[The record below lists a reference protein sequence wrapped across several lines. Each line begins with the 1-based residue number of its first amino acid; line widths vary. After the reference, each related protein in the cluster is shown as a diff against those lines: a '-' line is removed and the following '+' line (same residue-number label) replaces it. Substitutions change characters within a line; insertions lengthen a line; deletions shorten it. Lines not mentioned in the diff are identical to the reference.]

1 MLLTAL
7 TALAIVAQDQTAM
20 RAAPRETAAQ
30 AVALWAG
37 DSLEVRAEKGDYLQ
51 VWDHRRE
58 RGGYVR
64 ATALRRVS
72 LEADGAPEL
81 LSVLRFLK
89 DTPGSEALGIAY
101 AAAYLRAAPA
111 EAIDGEVF
119 AALGTMAER
128 LAQRGSGAAAGKNG
142 TQVAAQLEVAA
153 AYGVAMRSV
162 ELEGQ
167 VRLCYEGEAFR
178 RVLAVSATPL
188 HKAQAALALT
198 RHECVSPLLT
208 PEERMQHDLWRV
220 EVLDR
225 VEARKLP
232 ELWRHRLN
240 LRRAGVWASL
250 AHQLARRPEIKTET
264 VALAGTRAV
273 EALAAVDRD
282 ALAETDLAAY
292 SDAALRVGASRWAAE
307 AGADPV
313 GKLPPNKLAL
323 RVAPGKPGETCVL
336 LVDARHDGQAPLL
349 RRCTY
354 GVVWPASAEANAR
367 GSALALAVQP
377 LDTWRELWVF
387 RLKPGGWTVDVLP
400 PAARDPGLGYVE
412 FAGWGKHKEHL
423 LAAREVKLGARY
435 KRSFEVLSLNTL
447 DTLREAQQASA
458 LSEFYRGQSANW
470 KSRTVALR

>member
-232 ELWRHRLN
+232 ELWCHRLN

-313 GKLPPNKLAL
+313 GKPPPNKLAL

>member
-1 MLLTAL
+1 MLASTLL
-7 TALAIVAQDQTAM
+7 ALAIVAQDQIAL
-20 RAAPRETAAQ
+20 RAAPRENAAQ
-30 AVALWAG
+30 QVALWAG

-64 ATALRRVS
+64 ASTLRRIS
-72 LEADGAPEL
+72 LEPERAAEL
-81 LSVLRFLK
+81 LAVLRFLK

-111 EAIDGEVF
+111 ASIDGEVF
-119 AALGTMAER
+119 AALGAMAER
-128 LAQRGSGAAAGKNG
+128 LAQRGSGLAGKNG
-142 TQVAAQLEVAA
+142 AQVAAQLEVAA

-162 ELEGQ
+162 EQDGQ

-178 RVLAVSATPL
+178 RVLAVPGTAQ

-198 RHECVSPLLT
+198 RHECVSLLLT
-208 PEERMQHDLWRV
+208 PEERLQHDLWRV

-225 VEARKLP
+225 VETQSLTP
-232 ELWRHRLN
+232 LWRHRLN

-250 AHQLARRPEIKTET
+250 AHQLARRPQTKTET

-273 EALAAVDRD
+273 EALAAVDRE
-282 ALAETDLAAY
+282 ALAEADLSSY
-292 SDAALRVGASRWAAE
+292 SEAALRVGASRWAAE
-307 AGADPV
+307 AGAEPV
-313 GKLPPNKLAL
+313 GKLPPNRLAL
-323 RVAPGKPGETCVL
+323 RLAPGKPGETCVL
-336 LVDARHDGQAPLL
+336 LVDAKHDVQAPLL
-349 RRCTY
+349 KRCTY

-377 LDTWRELWVF
+377 LDTWRELWMF

-412 FAGWGKHKEHL
+412 FAGWSKHKEHL

-435 KRSFEVLSLNTL
+435 KRSFEVLSLRTL
-447 DTLREAQQASA
+447 GTVREAQTPDA